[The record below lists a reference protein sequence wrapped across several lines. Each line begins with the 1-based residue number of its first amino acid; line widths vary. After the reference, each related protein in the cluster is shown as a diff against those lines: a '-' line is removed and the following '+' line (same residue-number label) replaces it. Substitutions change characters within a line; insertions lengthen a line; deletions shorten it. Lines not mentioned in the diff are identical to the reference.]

1 MSKPKIILVSEPVAL
16 KLTSTA
22 INESVSQK
30 EGRMIFPSILQR
42 ADAKNEN
49 TRIYPRNTLQREI
62 SKYIAENISERRAY
76 GELDHSNESVVN
88 FKNTCIH
95 INKIWWDGDDVWG
108 EIEVLDTPSGKIV
121 QEVLK
126 KGFSAGISSRGVGS
140 VTELDENTVEVEDD
154 FNLIC
159 WDIVTNPSTHGAFL
173 KNGEKSMNENKE
185 IQIDADPIGEV
196 LSDILCM
203 NVGWCSCELKK

>member
-1 MSKPKIILVSEPVAL
+1 MPNIINGDIIPI
-16 KLTSTA
+16 KLSPTLLHESTM
-22 INESVSQK
+22 QK

-62 SKYIAENISERRAY
+62 GKYISENIAEKRAY
-76 GELDHSNESVVN
+76 GELDHSNESIVN

-95 INKIWWDGDDVWG
+95 INEIWWDGDDVWG
-108 EIEVLDTPSGKIV
+108 QIEVLDTPSGKIV

-140 VTELDENTVEVEDD
+140 VTELDENTVQVDDD
-154 FNLIC
+154 FSLIC

-173 KNGEKSMNENKE
+173 QTGKSTSLNEGKE
-185 IQIDADPIGEV
+185 NIIESDPV
-196 LSDILCM
+196 DDLLSDILCM
-203 NVGWCSCELKK
+203 NVGWCSCQLKK